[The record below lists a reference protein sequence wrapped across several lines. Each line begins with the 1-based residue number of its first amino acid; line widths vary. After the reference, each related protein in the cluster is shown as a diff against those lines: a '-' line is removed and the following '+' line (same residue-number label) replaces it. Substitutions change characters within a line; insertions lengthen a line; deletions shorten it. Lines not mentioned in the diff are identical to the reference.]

1 MRRGAPIRRPHP
13 GRTLVLLAVLVA
25 LLFGAVG
32 AGSIWGA
39 ARWSPGLA
47 LDLEGGTQVVLTPRA
62 VDGGE
67 VDTEQVQRAA
77 NIIRQRVDATGVSEA
92 QVQVQGGENITVSIP
107 GRATREQLDL
117 IARSAQLRM
126 RPVIYAEPVAQSME
140 PEPTAVPEEGATPTD
155 GTTPTDGATA
165 TDATTPTP
173 TPTPTQS
180 ADGAAAPAA
189 LQQATTAPAEP
200 VAPAEPAPTPPS
212 LTELATPRP
221 TPGPGQPSEAPTPAP
236 TDASDDAWLSSPGLV
251 EVFQALDC
259 TDPAQRAGGLVG
271 DPDLPLVTCDVEG
284 TEKYVLGPAV
294 IEGTQLTDATA
305 AQARNDQGYATGGW
319 AVQLSFDSSGNA
331 EFQELTARI
340 SQLSDPKNR
349 FAAVLDGLVVT
360 APVVSQTIAGNPEIT
375 GNFTQASAEALAQQL
390 KFGALPLS
398 FEVQTEEQI
407 SATLGEDQLR
417 NGLIAGLVGL
427 LLVVAYSVL
436 QYRALAVVTIG
447 SLALAALLT
456 YGVILLLSWLQG
468 FRLSLA
474 GVAGLIVAVGITAD
488 SFIIFFERVRDEIR
502 DGRVLSSAVEAG
514 WHRAR
519 RTILVSDAVSLLSA
533 VVLFV
538 LAVGNVRGFAYTLGI
553 TTLIDLLVVV
563 LFTHPVVALLA
574 RTKFFGGGHKLSGFD
589 PEHLGSTVAR
599 HALHHGAHRPTVAER
614 RAAERARAAQD
625 DGTGAAADGGADD
638 EAARTGGAGA
648 ASDRSDA

>member
-1 MRRGAPIRRPHP
+1 MSNDRPPRVRRSAPLRRPRP
-13 GRTLVLLAVLVA
+13 GRTLVLLVVLVA

-32 AGSIWGA
+32 AGSIWGS
-39 ARWSPGLA
+39 ARWAPGLA
-47 LDLEGGTQVVLTPRA
+47 LDLEGGTQVVLTPLA

-67 VDTEQVQRAA
+67 VDSEQVQRAA
-77 NIIRQRVDATGVSEA
+77 NIIRQRVDATGLSES
-92 QVQVQGGENITVSIP
+92 QVQVQGGQNITVSIP
-107 GRATREQLDL
+107 GQATREQLDL

-126 RPVIYAEPVAQSME
+126 RTVLYAEPVTAAME
-140 PEPTAVPEEGATPTD
+140 PEPSVEPSTEPTAEPTAEPTD
-155 GTTPTDGATA
+155 AATA
-165 TDATTPTP
+165 TPE
-173 TPTPTQS
+173 PTQS

-200 VAPAEPAPTPPS
+200 AVPATPAPTPPS

-221 TPGPGQPSEAPTPAP
+221 TPGPGQPSASPTPAP

-251 EVFQALDC
+251 EVFQNLDC
-259 TDPAQRAGGLVG
+259 SDPEQRSGGLVD
-271 DPDLPLVTCDVEG
+271 DPDLPLVTCDQDG

-305 AQARNDQGYATGGW
+305 GQERNDQGYATGGW
-319 AVQLSFDSSGNA
+319 AVQLSFNASGDA
-331 EFQELTARI
+331 VFEELTARI
-340 SQLSDPKNR
+340 SQLSEPKNR

-360 APVVSQTIAGNPEIT
+360 APVVGQTIVGDPEIT
-375 GNFTQASAEALAQQL
+375 GNFTQESADALAQQL

-417 NGLIAGLVGL
+417 NGLIAGLIGL
-427 LLVVAYSVL
+427 LLVVVYSLV
-436 QYRALAVVTIG
+436 QYRALGLVTVG
-447 SLALAALLT
+447 SLVLAAALT

-488 SFIIFFERVRDEIR
+488 SFIIYFERVRDEIR
-502 DGRVLSSAVEAG
+502 DGRVLTSAVEAG
-514 WHRAR
+514 WRRAR

-589 PEHLGSTVAR
+589 PEHLGSVVAR

-614 RAAERARAAQD
+614 RAAERARADGGEQQD
-625 DGTGAAADGGADD
+625 DAVTTTTAAD
-638 EAARTGGAGA
+638 
-648 ASDRSDA
+648 DRSDA